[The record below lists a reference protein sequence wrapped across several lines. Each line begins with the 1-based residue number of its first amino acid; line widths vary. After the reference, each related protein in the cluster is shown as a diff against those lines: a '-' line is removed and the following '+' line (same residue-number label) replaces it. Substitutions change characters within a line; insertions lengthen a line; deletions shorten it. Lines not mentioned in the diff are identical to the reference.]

1 MPGPDVLFY
10 EMSIGPLDALSPL
23 DYPCAYRSKAPWR
36 FGKSRMGK
44 SSSGED
50 AKAKRALAAA
60 YVEIAPHLGR
70 MGARRSLDGED
81 IGQDAVVRVLHAQD
95 SAAGSGGSIESPVRY
110 LFRVARNLFVDAE
123 RGRARERLVIDP
135 AADLESRADSR
146 ADPERIL
153 AGRERL
159 EQALAVIEDLPPRC
173 REAFRLHRFD
183 GLSYVAIARRM
194 GISPSMVEKHIA
206 EAMLRLVR
214 ALGRNSD
221 QG

>member
-1 MPGPDVLFY
+1 
-10 EMSIGPLDALSPL
+10 
-23 DYPCAYRSKAPWR
+23 
-36 FGKSRMGK
+36 MGK
-44 SSSGED
+44 TPGGED
-50 AKAKRALAAA
+50 AKAKRELAAA
-60 YVEIAPHLGR
+60 YREVAPHLGR

-81 IGQDAVVRVLHAQD
+81 IGQDAVVRVLQTRD
-95 SAAGSGGSIESPVRY
+95 VAGIENPVRY

-123 RGRARERLVIDP
+123 RVRARERLVIDP
-135 AADLESRADSR
+135 GADLETRADSR

-153 AGRERL
+153 AGKERL

-214 ALGRNSD
+214 ALGREQD
-221 QG
+221 